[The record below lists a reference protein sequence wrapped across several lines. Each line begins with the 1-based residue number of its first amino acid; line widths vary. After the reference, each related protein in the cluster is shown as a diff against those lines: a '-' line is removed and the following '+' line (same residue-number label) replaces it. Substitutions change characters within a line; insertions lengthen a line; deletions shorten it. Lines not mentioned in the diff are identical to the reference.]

1 MKRKE
6 REMMEIMDE
15 DGRIVEGERERQVTE
30 PGYKCLN
37 MHIFYII

>member
-6 REMMEIMDE
+6 REIMEIIDE
-15 DGRIVEGERERQVTE
+15 DGGIAEGERERQVTE
-30 PGYKCLN
+30 PVDKCLN